1 MQADFAF
8 FFITRNEMIYPLANK
23 MRQYIR
29 YMKKRPD
36 DPSFPPAY
44 DFAVGEEL
52 WDTLK
57 NNPLQKKGF
66 DDAMTTTNQ
75 TFGIPWCLKYPIEEK
90 LARSRQA
97 NGTVV
102 NDTDSSLPSIPV
114 IVDIGGNQGVD
125 LQHFVKMYPQ
135 IDARLVLQDLP
146 ETLQGI
152 PPGFLNPKI
161 EQMAYN
167 FFEKQPIKGL
177 SINPMDIPYRDDK

>member
-1 MQADFAF
+1 
-8 FFITRNEMIYPLANK
+8 

-29 YMKKRPD
+29 YMKKRPN

-57 NNPLQKKGF
+57 NNPVQKKGF

-75 TFGIPWCLKYPIEEK
+75 TFGIPWCLKYPVEEK
-90 LARSRQA
+90 LVRSTQA
-97 NGTVV
+97 NGIAAEGTPA
-102 NDTDSSLPSIPV
+102 NGTDSSTASKPI

-125 LQHFVKMYPQ
+125 LQYFVKLYPQ

-152 PPGFLNPKI
+152 PPGFLDPKI

-167 FFEKQPIKGL
+167 FFEEQPIKGL
-177 SINPMDIPYRDDK
+177 FINRTFQKLFIRGRILLIL